1 MATLTLQESP
11 AWLLRS
17 QQDREP
23 ASSPALPTVP
33 ATAPATFALYTLG
46 CKVNQA
52 DSHQIARMLLKSG
65 LKRVA
70 FSQSADVYVID
81 TCTVTHQAD
90 RKSRQI
96 AARAARLNPQAI
108 VAVTG
113 CAATY
118 SAAQFESAVPNALVL
133 PNARKLELPEIVLE
147 KLREQQA
154 RASEWDGKYLQMR
167 RGEPIEP
174 QFAATRERA
183 VIKIQD
189 GCSHA
194 CSYCI
199 IPSVRGASVGKSLQS
214 IVREAEQCVLE
225 GAREI
230 VLTGVSM
237 GEWNSSAGSA
247 GSSAGSSARERS
259 VGGRNGAL
267 CDLLRAVA
275 QVEGLS
281 RVRTSSLD
289 PADVDEEWLRCVAAT
304 PKLCPQIHL
313 ALQSGSASVLRRMRR
328 RYTPQRFLKWARL
341 WRELRPEGGL
351 TTDVI
356 VGFPGEGED
365 EWRETLQVVREAGF
379 SHVHAFPFSPR
390 RDTVAAALPGAI
402 EPHVQ
407 KRRMEELEALGQE
420 LEARFACQFVGQQVE
435 VLVEGS
441 SRDGIIEGLA
451 PSYLK
456 CSGELGAST
465 CVPKIG
471 ELARVQV
478 LGWSHGALRGRVVQD
493 VADAARS

>member
-1 MATLTLQESP
+1 MPLLTLQDTP
-11 AWLLRS
+11 AWLR
-17 QQDREP
+17 QQQERQPNLD
-23 ASSPALPTVP
+23 
-33 ATAPATFALYTLG
+33 TAYGPPPTFALYTLG

-52 DSHQIARMLLKSG
+52 DSHQIARMLLERG
-65 LKRVA
+65 LQRVP

-96 AARAARLNPQAI
+96 AARAARQNPHAI

-118 SAAQFESAVPNALVL
+118 SPEQFQLAVPDALVL
-133 PNARKLELPEIVLE
+133 PNAQKLELPERVLE
-147 KLREQQA
+147 ALRQKNA
-154 RASEWDGKYLQMR
+154 RAHEWSLKYLQMR
-167 RGEPIEP
+167 QFEPIEP

-199 IPSVRGASVGKSLQS
+199 IPSVRGASVSKSTAS
-214 IVREAEQCVLE
+214 ILREAQNCVRE

-237 GEWNSSAGSA
+237 GEWNAIRKA
-247 GSSAGSSARERS
+247 Q
-259 VGGRNGAL
+259 GRNSAL
-267 CDLLRAVA
+267 CDLLREVA
-275 QVEGLS
+275 NVEGLS

-289 PADVDEEWLRCVAAT
+289 PADVDEEWLECVATT

-328 RYTPQRFLKWARL
+328 RYTPEKFLKWARR
-341 WRELRPEGGL
+341 WRELRPDGGL

-356 VGFPGEGED
+356 VGFPGETED
-365 EWRETLQVVREAGF
+365 EWRQTLEVVRQARF

-390 RDTVAAALPGAI
+390 RDTVAAGLPAPV
-402 EPHVQ
+402 EPRVQ
-407 KRRMEELEALGQE
+407 KRRMEELEALGAE
-420 LEARFACQFVGQQVE
+420 LEADFAAQFVEQEVE
-435 VLVEGS
+435 IIVEGS
-441 SRDGIIEGLA
+441 SRDRLVEGLT

-456 CSGELGAST
+456 CSGVLGSST
-465 CVPKIG
+465 CAPQAG
-471 ELARVQV
+471 DLARVQI
-478 LGWSHGALRGRVVQD
+478 LGWSEGALRGRLV
-493 VADAARS
+493 RLGS